1 MSDDLNL
8 RIAQQLD
15 ADPQTDDPDA
25 IAQTLR
31 AVRGALVETQSELN
45 QTRETAFDPSTSIVA
60 ASRAREHVDNLEF
73 RLERLLVASDR
84 LTARHQDATSRE
96 AAKARE
102 AHKYE
107 VSQQRDAFVTRLRD
121 EYPQLA
127 TSLVDLLSEM
137 TALDAECTR
146 IGVPTVEMLA
156 RGWDARPN
164 GGQVFPL
171 AVAVQLPSLQA
182 GAPAL
187 WPPAQTH
194 RPVGMTA
201 AMLASAHLTGEHM
214 RNVGARVAEAKAFE
228 QTASRRKLG

>member
-8 RIAQQLD
+8 RIAQVLD
-15 ADPQTDDPDA
+15 SDPETDDPDA

-31 AVRGALVETQSELN
+31 AVRTALVEAQAELN
-45 QTRETAFDPSTSIVA
+45 STRETAFDPSTSIVA

-107 VSQQRDAFVTRLRD
+107 VSQQRDAFVTRLRN
-121 EYPQLA
+121 EYPPLA
-127 TSLVDLLSEM
+127 TALVDLLSEM

-156 RGWDARPN
+156 RSWDSRPN

-171 AVAVQLPSLQA
+171 AVAVQLPALQA

-194 RPVGMTA
+194 RPVGLTP
-201 AMLASAHLTGEHM
+201 AMLASAHAAGENMRNTGE
-214 RNVGARVAEAKAFE
+214 RVRTALEIE